1 MTRINVDLSPA
12 LLTDQ
17 HLFAEYREMR
27 RIPTSLLK
35 SLSGKSPET
44 VMAAIPAQFCLGPG
58 HVKFF
63 YNKGNFLTTRYSLLR
78 QALLKRGYQLN
89 DDGVFDRLAVYQ
101 QHPVFLG
108 DRQYRFNSAARS
120 LIVERIMQRIG
131 DKPRFYTLLKEPI
144 EIEHYY
150 KLLQSG
156 LFQS

>member
-1 MTRINVDLSPA
+1 MTRINADLSPA

-27 RIPTSLLK
+27 RIPKALLK
-35 SLSGKSPET
+35 SLSGKSPAA
-44 VMAAIPAQFCLGPG
+44 VMAAIPAAFCLGPG

-63 YNKGNFLTTRYSLLR
+63 YDKGNFLTARYSLLR
-78 QALLKRGYQLN
+78 QALLQRGYQLN

-108 DRQYRFNSAARS
+108 DRQYRFNRAARS
-120 LIVERIMQRIG
+120 LIVERIMQRIR
-131 DKPRFYTLLKEPI
+131 DKPHVYTLLKEPI
-144 EIEHYY
+144 EIERYY

-156 LFQS
+156 LLKS